1 MADSSEQKQQILEVY
16 VKKPGKTGAFILETC
31 YDKYTWLTSHNL
43 RSFWASWKLSNKL
56 YCFILKI

>member
-31 YDKYTWLTSHNL
+31 YDKYM
-43 RSFWASWKLSNKL
+43 
-56 YCFILKI
+56 